1 MLGRAFLCVG
11 GDMTTWP
18 DLDVAQPGDLC
29 RWVAHDLRQPV
40 AAILTLTSATA
51 AEPQLPDPVRQRL
64 AQIAG
69 EAQWMSKVITELLAD
84 SGAAARPAAEPV
96 EVGGLVRAV
105 VDAELLTY
113 QGRIVVRQP
122 DGAPRYVMATS
133 TRLRRAVANVLSN
146 ATRAA
151 GRNGQVELA
160 EQPDG
165 DAELIEI
172 TDDGPGFGKVARGH
186 GLGLQ
191 IARQMLAE
199 CGGRMEIER
208 LAAGRTQVRMLLP
221 TMPGSRWAGDR

>member
-1 MLGRAFLCVG
+1 
-11 GDMTTWP
+11 MTTWP
-18 DLDVAQPGDLC
+18 DLDVAPPEDLC

-40 AAILTLTSATA
+40 ATILTLTSATA
-51 AEPQLPDPVRQRL
+51 VEPQLPERVRQRL

-69 EAQWMSKVITELLAD
+69 EAQWMSQVISELLAG
-84 SGAAARPAAEPV
+84 SSAAAGHDAEPV
-96 EVGGLVRAV
+96 DVAGLVRAV
-105 VDAELLTY
+105 VEAELLTY

-122 DGAPRYVMATS
+122 GGGPTYVMATS

-151 GRNGQVELA
+151 GRNGQVELT
-160 EQPDG
+160 ERRDS

-199 CGGRMEIER
+199 YGGRMEIER

-221 TMPGSRWAGDR
+221 IVPGRRWAGDR

>member
-1 MLGRAFLCVG
+1 
-11 GDMTTWP
+11 
-18 DLDVAQPGDLC
+18 
-29 RWVAHDLRQPV
+29 
-40 AAILTLTSATA
+40 
-51 AEPQLPDPVRQRL
+51 
-64 AQIAG
+64 
-69 EAQWMSKVITELLAD
+69 MSKVITELLAD

-96 EVGGLVRAV
+96 EVTGLVRAV

-113 QGRIVVRQP
+113 QGRIVVRQL

-151 GRNGQVELA
+151 GRNGQVELT
-160 EQPDG
+160 ERRDS

-199 CGGRMEIER
+199 YGGRMEIER

-221 TMPGSRWAGDR
+221 IVPGSRWAGGR

>member
-1 MLGRAFLCVG
+1 
-11 GDMTTWP
+11 MTTWP
-18 DLDVAQPGDLC
+18 DLDVVQPGELC
-29 RWVAHDLRQPV
+29 RWVAHDLHQPV
-40 AAILTLTSATA
+40 ATILTLTSATA
-51 AEPQLPDPVRQRL
+51 AEPQLPERVRQRL

-69 EAQWMSKVITELLAD
+69 EAQWMSQVITELLAD
-84 SGAAARPAAEPV
+84 SGAAAGHEAEPV
-96 EVGGLVRAV
+96 DVAGLVRAV

-122 DGAPRYVMATS
+122 GGGPRHVMATS

-151 GRNGQVELA
+151 GRNGQVELT

-172 TDDGPGFGKVARGH
+172 TDDGPGFGQVARGH

-199 CGGRMEIER
+199 YGGQMEIER

-221 TMPGSRWAGDR
+221 IFPGSRWAGGR

>member
-1 MLGRAFLCVG
+1 
-11 GDMTTWP
+11 MTTWP
-18 DLDVAQPGDLC
+18 DLDVAQPADLC

-51 AEPQLPDPVRQRL
+51 AEPQLPEPVRQRL

-69 EAQWMSKVITELLAD
+69 EAQWMSKVITELLAG
-84 SGAAARPAAEPV
+84 SAAAAGQAAGPV
-96 EVGGLVRAV
+96 DVAALVRAV

-113 QGRIVVRQP
+113 RGQIIVRQP
-122 DGAPRYVMATS
+122 DGPRYVMAAS

-151 GRNGQVELA
+151 GRSGQVELT
-160 EQPDG
+160 ERPDG

-172 TDDGPGFGKVARGH
+172 IDDGPGFGRVARGH

-208 LAAGRTQVRMLLP
+208 LVAGRTQVRMLLP
-221 TMPGSRWAGDR
+221 IVSNRWAGGR

>member
-1 MLGRAFLCVG
+1 M
-11 GDMTTWP
+11 
-18 DLDVAQPGDLC
+18 
-29 RWVAHDLRQPV
+29 AHDLRQPV
-40 AAILTLTSATA
+40 ATILTLTSATA
-51 AEPQLPDPVRQRL
+51 TEPQLPERVRQRL

-69 EAQWMSKVITELLAD
+69 EAQWMSQVITELLAG
-84 SGAAARPAAEPV
+84 SGAAAGHDAEPV
-96 EVGGLVRAV
+96 DVAGLVRAV

-122 DGAPRYVMATS
+122 GGGPRYVMATG

-151 GRNGQVELA
+151 GRNGQVELT
-160 EQPDG
+160 ERPDG
-165 DAELIEI
+165 DAEVIEI
-172 TDDGPGFGKVARGH
+172 TDDGPGFGEVARGH

-199 CGGRMEIER
+199 YGGRMEIER

-221 TMPGSRWAGDR
+221 VVPGSRWAGGR